1 MAYPV
6 QTDPTA
12 VFGRRCLAVLI
23 DSLLIFVPVVML
35 LTASFEYLETS
46 DLPFA
51 DGQEFC
57 DTYMDQ
63 RDGICVHVDDRV
75 YFSDGNDPGSTLLWL
90 GLTVVLLV
98 ILQGLTGWTPG
109 KLLVGIRCVRE
120 DGQACG
126 VFKALVRWVLW
137 IVDGFPYFLPL
148 VGFIVGLTTVGHRRV
163 GDMAAKTFV
172 VRRAAM
178 GSPIV
183 VPGLTAPPPPPATPA
198 RGAPRRPTRPARRP
212 DGVRRSTRAP
222 PDGPAPPRHRPP
234 RRPLPT
240 PASPSGTRRAAPTS
254 SGTPR
259 KARGCSGTRAP
270 RPGPASRVSSRS
282 TTSAVVL
289 DRYAGE
295 IDRRRWSAA
304 VEDGDRA
311 ETALE
316 VVLEGPRG
324 EVLDLR
330 GGLRRNLVEGLTE
343 PTPEDV
349 VEQHERVG

>member
-163 GDMAAKTFV
+163 GDMVAKTFV

-183 VPGLTAPPPPPATPA
+183 VPGLTAPPAPAGYAGAWGTPPPDPTGATTGWGPAVDPSSAGWASPTPPPA
-198 RGAPRRPTRPARRP
+198 
-212 DGVRRSTRAP
+212 
-222 PDGPAPPRHRPP
+222 
-234 RRPLPT
+234 
-240 PASPSGTRRAAPTS
+240 AAPTAPDP
-254 SGTPR
+254 GVPQWDE
-259 KARGCSGTRAP
+259 ARGTYIQWDPAQGAWMQWNEGTKTW
-270 RPGPASRVSSRS
+270 SRI
-282 TTSAVVL
+282 
-289 DRYAGE
+289 AG
-295 IDRRRWSAA
+295 
-304 VEDGDRA
+304 
-311 ETALE
+311 
-316 VVLEGPRG
+316 
-324 EVLDLR
+324 
-330 GGLRRNLVEGLTE
+330 
-343 PTPEDV
+343 
-349 VEQHERVG
+349 Q